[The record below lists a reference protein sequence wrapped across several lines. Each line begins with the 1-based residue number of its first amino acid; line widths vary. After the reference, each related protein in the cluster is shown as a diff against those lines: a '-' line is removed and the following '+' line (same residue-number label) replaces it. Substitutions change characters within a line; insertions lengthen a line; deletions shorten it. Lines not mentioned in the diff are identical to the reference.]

1 MHNRV
6 KLASA
11 SAVFGGALLAA
22 GGFGLANAAPPAQSV
37 VNDGKINVT
46 LTADGQQVGVL
57 QDVSLKSAEALAT
70 SACASADITPEAFQ
84 ALDVST
90 RTAAESVRKRD
101 PPPALGWM
109 RAVRSV
115 YGRVLP
121 RGGRSNRRVR
131 RRRHGALNRSVLRL
145 SRAVLRE
152 REGQTLSI
160 GAGARNRRVV
170 DVESLERLRGDVGT
184 GAR

>member
-22 GGFGLANAAPPAQSV
+22 GGFGLANAAPPVQSV

-57 QDVSLKSAEALAT
+57 QDVSLKSAEALAN

-84 ALDVST
+84 ALDVSDT
-90 RTAAESVRKRD
+90 PVPGTCASAEGLSFTFAQNGPSQSENAPAQSPATTPSSSTVAPTTAR
-101 PPPALGWM
+101 
-109 RAVRSV
+109 
-115 YGRVLP
+115 
-121 RGGRSNRRVR
+121 
-131 RRRHGALNRSVLRL
+131 
-145 SRAVLRE
+145 
-152 REGQTLSI
+152 
-160 GAGARNRRVV
+160 
-170 DVESLERLRGDVGT
+170 
-184 GAR
+184 